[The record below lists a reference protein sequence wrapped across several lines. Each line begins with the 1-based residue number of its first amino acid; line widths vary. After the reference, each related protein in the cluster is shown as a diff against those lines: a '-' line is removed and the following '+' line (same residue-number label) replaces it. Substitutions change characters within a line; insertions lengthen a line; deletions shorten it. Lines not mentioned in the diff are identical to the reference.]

1 MPHGSRNG
9 GVAVAPW
16 HFADSHNHVSGMGA
30 RFALDSAMLAAP
42 RLTIVT
48 MALAVLAGP
57 AAARAQDASPWDKQ
71 PHAQARLIAGSV
83 MKSADATYLHAGV
96 EIRLDAG
103 WKTYWR
109 EPGDSGVPPTF
120 DFSGS
125 ENVKSIAVEWPA
137 PERFPDGAGGNSIGY
152 VGRVVLPLRIVQK
165 DSAKHSSVHLKL
177 NYAVCGNLCVPAE
190 ATLELALSSDGAEET
205 ALEKEELRV
214 PRRIAPG
221 AGKGLAVISAHRG
234 PGGEH
239 DRVVVEVAAPK
250 DAPLDLFVEGP
261 TPDWSLPLPEP
272 SGTDGEHRRFTFDLD
287 GLPPGASA
295 KDVTLI
301 FTAVSGDDAIEVPIH
316 LD

>member
-1 MPHGSRNG
+1 
-9 GVAVAPW
+9 
-16 HFADSHNHVSGMGA
+16 
-30 RFALDSAMLAAP
+30 
-42 RLTIVT
+42 
-48 MALAVLAGP
+48 
-57 AAARAQDASPWDKQ
+57 
-71 PHAQARLIAGSV
+71 

-120 DFSGS
+120 DFAGS
-125 ENVKSIAVEWPA
+125 DNVKSVTVLWPA

-152 VGRVVLPLRIVQK
+152 VGRIVLPLRIVQK
-165 DSAKHSSVHLKL
+165 DAAKHSSLHLKL

-190 ATLELALSSDGAEET
+190 ATLELALSGDGAEET
-205 ALEKEELRV
+205 VLEKEELRV
-214 PRRIAPG
+214 PRRVAPG
-221 AGKGLAVISAHRG
+221 AGKGLAVISAHRE

-272 SGTDGEHRRFTFDLD
+272 SGTDGERAALQLRSRRPAARRQRQ
-287 GLPPGASA
+287 GR
-295 KDVTLI
+295 
-301 FTAVSGDDAIEVPIH
+301 H
-316 LD
+316 LDLHRGLRRRRHRGSDPSRLDRSGRANLCP

>member
-1 MPHGSRNG
+1 MR
-9 GVAVAPW
+9 
-16 HFADSHNHVSGMGA
+16 
-30 RFALDSAMLAAP
+30 AAP

-48 MALAVLAGP
+48 MALAALAGP
-57 AAARAQDASPWDKQ
+57 ARAQDASPWDKQ

-83 MKSADATYLHAGV
+83 MKSADATYLRAGV
-96 EIRLDAG
+96 EIRLDPG

-109 EPGDSGVPPTF
+109 DPGDSGVPPTF

-125 ENVKSIAVEWPA
+125 ENVKSVTVLWPA
-137 PERFPDGAGGNSIGY
+137 PERFPDGAGGHSIGY
-152 VGRVVLPLRIVQK
+152 VGRLVLPLHVLPQ
-165 DSAKHSSVHLKL
+165 DPAKHSALHVKL
-177 NYAVCGNLCVPAE
+177 GYAVCANLCVPAE
-190 ATLELALSSDGAEET
+190 ATLALALSGDGAEEA

-214 PRRIAPG
+214 PRRVAPG
-221 AGKGLAVISAHRG
+221 AGKDLAVISAHRE

-239 DRVVVEVAAPK
+239 ERVIVEVAAPK

-272 SGTDGEHRRFTFDLD
+272 SGTDGERRRFTFDLD

-295 KDVTLI
+295 KDVTLT
-301 FTAVSGDDAIEVPIH
+301 FTAVSGDAAIEVPIH

>member
-1 MPHGSRNG
+1 MHT
-9 GVAVAPW
+9 
-16 HFADSHNHVSGMGA
+16 
-30 RFALDSAMLAAP
+30 RFALDSAMLTAP

-48 MALAVLAGP
+48 MALACLAGP

-125 ENVKSIAVEWPA
+125 ENVKSVAVEWPA

-152 VGRVVLPLRIVQK
+152 VGRLVLPLRIVQK
-165 DSAKHSSVHLKL
+165 DAGKHASVHLKL

-190 ATLELALSSDGAEET
+190 ATLELAITYAHSGRRLGDLGAAPQPPGYRLRNGDL
-205 ALEKEELRV
+205 ALERLDELGDTRGDRSARSE
-214 PRRIAPG
+214 PAQTPKG
-221 AGKGLAVISAHRG
+221 AKGVSSSNNGTTR
-234 PGGEH
+234 
-239 DRVVVEVAAPK
+239 
-250 DAPLDLFVEGP
+250 EG
-261 TPDWSLPLPEP
+261 TYAE
-272 SGTDGEHRRFTFDLD
+272 
-287 GLPPGASA
+287 
-295 KDVTLI
+295 
-301 FTAVSGDDAIEVPIH
+301 
-316 LD
+316 